1 MTKKCKYCDTEVSG
15 KEQICSTCRKDRA
28 DIYYAHTELRFEM
41 WNFLKHHGSKAMDIF
56 NAMVDEEGELW
67 ARKALG
73 DELVDELQ
81 RAANS

>member
-1 MTKKCKYCDTEVSG
+1 
-15 KEQICSTCRKDRA
+15 
-28 DIYYAHTELRFEM
+28 M